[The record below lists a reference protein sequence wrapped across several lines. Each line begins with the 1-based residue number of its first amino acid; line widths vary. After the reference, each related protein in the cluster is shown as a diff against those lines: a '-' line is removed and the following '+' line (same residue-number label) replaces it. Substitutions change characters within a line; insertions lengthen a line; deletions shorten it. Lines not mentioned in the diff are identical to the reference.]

1 MQGGWIRKVSDS
13 SLSVI
18 FVHGFLS
25 NGKDCWKNE
34 QTGAYWPQL
43 LQDQLSDKAIGV
55 YVYTYQTDFFSETY
69 SLSDVVDDLKER
81 LKLDGV
87 LNSRNLLFVCHS
99 MGGIVVRKY
108 LVSRQHEF
116 NGITTG
122 LFLVASPSLG
132 SDYANW
138 LNPLAEL
145 MNHSQADV
153 LRFSQNNQWLN
164 DLNKEFKNLIGANG
178 IVIRGK
184 EILEDK
190 FVILKKFIWFPKV
203 VSPVAGAV
211 YFPEPYKLPG
221 SDHFTIAK
229 PENAEAM
236 QHRLLIGFIGQ
247 YFPQS
252 ISASAAL
259 PISPAETTVTAET
272 ETDAPV
278 LLPWQNKLKKKLIEQ
293 FQRSELT
300 TVIDHFFDSLMQ
312 EQPQLQRNDEVIAH
326 YLVSGRGDR
335 HLHVAKFLSALNH
348 ARKEKAINELAGE
361 TLFSYLLQIV
371 VRKNCENDDQGLTR
385 VQVEDIE
392 AVKLIGASRTA
403 ASYSPGQTEH
413 VNGQKD
419 PFSRHIGH
427 HFLESGE
434 LNETAVCNQIAK
446 DLLIDLGYSGNLDES
461 EDFMERLSGILSAY
475 IDAPENAPIQMLYL
489 PQTAEHN
496 PLRIRS
502 IADIFRDK
510 LNRLIWI
517 YMYGGDDAE
526 TWLHIKE
533 SNLDGLIQR
542 YHRDKSGSS

>member
-1 MQGGWIRKVSDS
+1 MQGEWIRKINDS

-43 LQDQLSDKAIGV
+43 LRDQLSGAAVGI
-55 YVYTYQTDFFSETY
+55 YIYTYQTDFFSGTY
-69 SLSDVVDDLKER
+69 NLSDVVDDLKER

-87 LNSRNLLFVCHS
+87 LSSHHLLFVCHS

-108 LVSRQHEF
+108 LVSRQHEL
-116 NGITTG
+116 NGITAG
-122 LFLVASPSLG
+122 LFFVASPSLG

-138 LNPLAEL
+138 LNPLATL

-153 LRFSQNNQWLN
+153 LRFSQKNQWLD

-178 IVIRGK
+178 ILIRGK
-184 EILEDK
+184 EIIEDK
-190 FVILKKFIWFPKV
+190 FVILKKFGWFSQIVP
-203 VSPVAGAV
+203 PVAGAV

-229 PENAEAM
+229 PENADAM
-236 QHRLLIGFIGQ
+236 QHRLLVSFIEQ
-247 YFPQS
+247 HFPQS
-252 ISASAAL
+252 ISIPAA
-259 PISPAETTVTAET
+259 PSISTAEKT
-272 ETDAPV
+272 ELDYPV
-278 LLPWQNKLKKKLIEQ
+278 LLPWQDKLQQKLIEQ
-293 FQRSELT
+293 FRRSELT
-300 TVIDHFFDSLMQ
+300 TVIDHFFDNLMQ
-312 EQPQLQRNDEVIAH
+312 EQPQLQCNDEAIAH
-326 YLVSGRGDR
+326 YLVSGQGDR
-335 HLHVAKFLSALNH
+335 HMHVAKFLSALNQ

-361 TLFSYLLQIV
+361 ALFSYLLQIV
-371 VRKNCENDDQGLTR
+371 VRKNCGSDDQGLTR

-427 HFLESGE
+427 HFLETGE

-446 DLLIDLGYSGNLDES
+446 DLLIDLGYSGKLDDS
-461 EDFMERLSGILSAY
+461 EDFMERLSGVLSAY

-517 YMYGGDDAE
+517 YIYGGDDAE
-526 TWLHIKE
+526 AWLHVKE
-533 SNLDGLIQR
+533 SNLNGLIER
-542 YHRDKSGSS
+542 YRRDKSGSP